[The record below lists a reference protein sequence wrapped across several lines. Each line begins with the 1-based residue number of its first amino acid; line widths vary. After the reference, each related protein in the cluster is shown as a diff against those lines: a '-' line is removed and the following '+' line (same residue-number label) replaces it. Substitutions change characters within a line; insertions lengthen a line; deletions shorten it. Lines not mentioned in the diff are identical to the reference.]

1 MARPRKGRDDG
12 LSEMLRCRLRPAE
25 YLGIRQSAEKANMSV
40 SDYKGPAAKMRM
52 AQSTESQAQARG
64 IKEGRDK
71 ELFRKEQRSKQRQEL
86 DETKRE
92 LTAPTTPPRSPS
104 IGQRL
109 AKARRAPDKQH
120 DQSAAN
126 ETRKQPA
133 DTSQGKEPAR
143 EGSTLAE
150 KFRKAQER
158 GVGAKTTRDQ
168 FKDNADDISRDTG
181 RERIKKPPKFSVL
194 IANYN
199 NAHLIQ
205 QALDSIKRQT
215 IQDFE
220 VIVVDDG
227 STDNSRSI
235 VEMAAASFDGK
246 LRYIYQSNK
255 GVASARNAAIAVSA
269 GKYITFLD
277 PDDYWHDERL
287 QVHAAIL
294 DKHENVGVCCSDFDR
309 LHEDGHVER
318 HFSKWVTFPRFPFE
332 QPISRDDA
340 FRWLL
345 LVNFVGTNGATI
357 RRTCVQTV
365 GLFNEEYKQAEDY
378 DYWLRCAMNTEFYVL
393 RRVLHTYRIHQGGLS
408 KNFLENCEY
417 SQRAVQECA
426 KAYDGFIK
434 SHRLED
440 AVRNS
445 ISRRWY
451 EIGDLNFEGGHTR
464 RAFGSYVT
472 GLRSEISFPNLLRF
486 MSVTIRKTIRLSTLG
501 YLSRKRF
508 SRRSSLSPSRPP
520 SV

>member
-1 MARPRKGRDDG
+1 
-12 LSEMLRCRLRPAE
+12 ML
-25 YLGIRQSAEKANMSV
+25 
-40 SDYKGPAAKMRM
+40 
-52 AQSTESQAQARG
+52 
-64 IKEGRDK
+64 
-71 ELFRKEQRSKQRQEL
+71 
-86 DETKRE
+86 
-92 LTAPTTPPRSPS
+92 
-104 IGQRL
+104 
-109 AKARRAPDKQH
+109 
-120 DQSAAN
+120 
-126 ETRKQPA
+126 A
-133 DTSQGKEPAR
+133 D
-143 EGSTLAE
+143 

-168 FKDNADDISRDTG
+168 FKENADDLRRDAG
-181 RERIKKPPKFSVL
+181 RERIKNPPKFSVL

-205 QALDSIKRQT
+205 QALDSVKRQT

-255 GVASARNAAIAVSA
+255 GVASARNAAIAVSR

-277 PDDYWHDERL
+277 SDDYWHDERL
-287 QVHAAIL
+287 EVHAAIL
-294 DKHENVGVCCSDFDR
+294 DRDENVGFCCSDFDR

-318 HFSKWVTFPRFPFE
+318 HFSRWVTSPRFPFE

-378 DYWLRCAMNTEFYVL
+378 DYWLRCAMNTEFYVV
-393 RRVLHTYRIHQGGLS
+393 RRVLHTYRTHQGLT
-408 KNFLENCEY
+408 KNYLENCEY
-417 SQRAVQECA
+417 SQRVVQQCVR
-426 KAYDGFIK
+426 AYHGFIK
-434 SHRLED
+434 SHRLEG
-440 AVRNS
+440 AVRSS
-445 ISRRWY
+445 ISRKWY

-464 RAFGSYVT
+464 RAFDSYVT
-472 GLRSEISFPNLLRF
+472 GLRSEISSPNLLRF
-486 MSVTIRKTIRLSTLG
+486 MSVILRKTIRLSTLG
-501 YLSRKRF
+501 YVSRERF
-508 SRRSSLSPSRPP
+508 SRLSSHSPSRPS